1 MTATGLRPLAIA
13 AVVAVA
19 MAAPALAVGL
29 APLGREGVTDGPE
42 KGFFLT
48 VINPY
53 SEPRNFRAYATGW
66 DDDEAGTMLAVDI
79 RPAQVRIAAGKQR
92 RILVVAQD
100 LSPGEERRFRVCA
113 ELARQEGPINA
124 RVCSK
129 LAARR
134 IAR

>member
-1 MTATGLRPLAIA
+1 MTRSRLPRRVVATALAAAA
-13 AVVAVA
+13 AV
-19 MAAPALAVGL
+19 PALAVGL
-29 APLGREGVTDGPE
+29 APLSREGVSDGPE

-53 SEPRNFRAYATGW
+53 AEPRNFRAYAVGW
-66 DDDEAGTMLAVDI
+66 DDEATGGVTTIDI
-79 RPAQVRIAAGKQR
+79 RPAQFRIAAGKQR

-100 LSPGEERRFRVCA
+100 LSPGEMRRFRVCA
-113 ELARQEGPINA
+113 ELAQQEGLINA

-134 IAR
+134 VAR

>member
-1 MTATGLRPLAIA
+1 MGRRRRIA
-13 AVVAVA
+13 AAMLAMAV
-19 MAAPALAVGL
+19 AAPALAVGL
-29 APLGREGVTDGPE
+29 APLGREGITDGPE

-53 SEPRNFRAYATGW
+53 AEPRNFRAYATGW
-66 DDDEAGTMLAVDI
+66 DDDDAGTALAVDI
-79 RPAQVRIAAGKQR
+79 RPAQFRIAAGKQR

-100 LSPGEERRFRVCA
+100 LSPGEARRFRVCA
-113 ELARQEGPINA
+113 ELARQEGLINA

-134 IAR
+134 VDR